1 MMTALSIT
9 EAQIFT
15 ALGGVLTGFGMV
27 ASDGSAV
34 PVIRGQVNRVP
45 QPTSPDHVVMW
56 PLMRTRLATNV
67 DTVIDAHFTGSITA
81 NVLTVAALLTGS
93 PAIGQKLY
101 AHGITAGC
109 TILTQIT
116 GSPGGVGTYTVSQ
129 TANVA
134 STTIYC
140 GSLFLE
146 QDTEFTAQIDVHG
159 PASADNI
166 ARISTIWRDQACVDL
181 FTANGGFVCPLY
193 HSDPRQL
200 PFENAE
206 NQVEERWS
214 IDLAMQVNPVIT
226 LPMQFA
232 GTLVAATPIPV
243 ATVSP

>member
-15 ALGGVLTGFGMV
+15 ALGGVLSQFGL
-27 ASDGSAV
+27 ASTSGAMPIPIV
-34 PVIRGQVNRVP
+34 RGQVNRVP
-45 QPTSPDHVVMW
+45 QPAQPDHVVMW
-56 PLMRTRLATNV
+56 PLLRTRLATN
-67 DTVIDAHFTGSITA
+67 IDATTDAQFLGSIAA
-81 NVLTVAALLTGS
+81 NVLTVGHVVAGS
-93 PAIGQKLY
+93 PAIGQSLFGT
-101 AHGITAGC
+101 GITPGCAILSQISGTPNGAGAY
-109 TILTQIT
+109 QV
-116 GSPGGVGTYTVSQ
+116 SP

-134 STTIYC
+134 YGTIYN
-140 GSLFLE
+140 GTDAIT
-146 QDTEFTAQIDVHG
+146 QKTELTVQVDIHG
-159 PASADNI
+159 PASADNA

-232 GTLVAATPIPV
+232 GTLVATPIPV